1 MLRMT
6 KGKMGSNASRP
17 QSATTSLAGA
27 MAPKKSIDEGGLGTL
42 SLSAL

>member
-1 MLRMT
+1 MTRVT

-27 MAPKKSIDEGGLGTL
+27 MASKKSIDEGGLVTL
-42 SLSAL
+42 SLSDL

>member
-1 MLRMT
+1 MT
-6 KGKMGSNASRP
+6 RVTKAKMGSTASRP

-27 MAPKKSIDEGGLGTL
+27 MVSKKSIDEGGLGTL